1 MLRAF
6 ARHYPLRVMPSDSS
20 GVTVWLM
27 GGKYGAEQ
35 SAGVDGAGSVDPLS
49 AVRFG
54 IPRRPRR
61 YVDRPRL
68 NKRLDRGAELPL
80 TLVSAPAGSGK
91 TALVA
96 AWAAARRAATGR
108 GIAWLTLEEQDVP
121 AAMFLAEVVEALRRQ
136 GVVLPGARDDT
147 ADAHSQLLTELA
159 TALALRT
166 HPVTLVLDGYE
177 IAGAE
182 QTSDLDFLLQH
193 SDQRLHVVILTRV
206 DPALPLLRYRQA
218 EIITEIR
225 MADLAFTE
233 AETARL
239 IHLSRISVRSDS
251 VTALTR
257 RTRGWAV
264 GLRFASMYLERSDD
278 PDEAVAHLAG
288 DSGNI
293 AQYLSVEMLRTQS
306 AEVQSLLLRTS
317 VVDVL
322 QPGLIEE
329 LGGPSAG
336 QTLVALSAGN
346 VLVEPLPDHPGW
358 YRYHPFL
365 RDLLRAELAYE
376 SPRQRQQLLKKAADW
391 FARQGLL
398 EAAVGLASEA
408 GAWSDA
414 SAYVVDGLAI
424 GAVLLGDDSCGVYV
438 TLRKM
443 PPDVGDPAARV
454 VRAAL
459 ALTDRDTAWCTHE
472 LEQACTSLVPE
483 SDHDQAVELAA
494 DIVRTACSS
503 LTGDPRTA
511 LLADLAERKLGTQD
525 RRKLTAHPELAL
537 LVRAVKARALLQD
550 GDITGARAALVA
562 AVGAV
567 VPGYEN
573 LTSACLGY
581 LALLDSAE
589 GALRDAREWAARSV
603 ALTEYAG
610 GPAEW
615 PPVAT
620 EIALAGV
627 SIERH
632 ELRAG
637 DDHVRAAMRSFDGCD
652 EPVLQAQAAVVQ
664 ARLLEARGALD
675 EAMALVEAAAD
686 RTGAD
691 IGWPA
696 RPLQVEAAKLKV
708 AQGWPDEAARM
719 IERLDDR
726 TDAVGI
732 LVLGQAHLQR
742 ENWTGVAASVSRILA
757 QGNEMPLQATVGVR
771 LLEAAYDLHCGESGR
786 ARTAVADA
794 VRLAQPEEL
803 RRPFWEAA
811 PAVRQLLESDPEL
824 VGQNPWLRPVLG
836 PRTRTVRIRTAP
848 APGRADAEP
857 IIEPLTPKE
866 MEVLGHL
873 SELLTTEEIALE
885 MYVSVNTVRTHIRN
899 ILRKLAVSRR
909 NEAVR
914 RARALSLI
922 PA

>member
-1 MLRAF
+1 
-6 ARHYPLRVMPSDSS
+6 
-20 GVTVWLM
+20 M
-27 GGKYGAEQ
+27 GGIYRTEQ
-35 SAGVDGAGSVDPLS
+35 SAGIDGGGPVDPLS

-68 NKRLDRGAELPL
+68 NKRLDDGAERPL

-96 AWAAARRAATGR
+96 AWAAARHAATGH
-108 GIAWLTLEEQDVP
+108 GMAWLTLEEQDAP
-121 AAMFLAEVVEALRRQ
+121 AAMFWADVVEALRRQ
-136 GVVLPGARDDT
+136 GVVLAGARDDS

-159 TALALRT
+159 TALARRT
-166 HPVTLVLDGYE
+166 RPVTLVLDGYE
-177 IAGAE
+177 VAAAE
-182 QTSDLDFLLQH
+182 RSSDLDFLLQH
-193 SDQRLHVVILTRV
+193 SDQRLRVVILTRV

-218 EIITEIR
+218 GIITEVR

-233 AETARL
+233 EETARL
-239 IHLSRISVRSDS
+239 MQLSAISLCGDS
-251 VTALTR
+251 VAALTS

-264 GLRFASMYLERSDD
+264 GLRFASMYLERGDD

-293 AQYLSVEMLRTQS
+293 AQYLTVEMLRTQS
-306 AEVQSLLLRTS
+306 VDVRSLLLRTS

-329 LGGPSAG
+329 LAGPSAG
-336 QTLVALSAGN
+336 ETLRSLAAGN
-346 VLVEPLPDHPGW
+346 VLVEPLPEHPGW

-376 SPRQRQQLLKKAADW
+376 SPRQRRQLLKTAADW

-424 GAVLLGDDSCGVYV
+424 GEVLLGDDSSGVYV

-443 PPDVGDPAARV
+443 PPDVADPAATV

-459 ALTDRDTAWCTHE
+459 ALTDHDTAWCAHE
-472 LEQACTSLVPE
+472 LEQACRSPAPE
-483 SDHDQAVELAA
+483 SDHDHAVELAA
-494 DIVRTACSS
+494 DIVRATSS
-503 LTGDPRTA
+503 ALTGDPRTA
-511 LLADLAERKLGTQD
+511 LLADLAEQKLGTLDQQ
-525 RRKLTAHPELAL
+525 KVAAHPELAL
-537 LVRAVKARALLQD
+537 LVRAVKARSLLQD
-550 GDITGARAALVA
+550 GDIAGARAALIA
-562 AVGAV
+562 AVDAEA
-567 VPGYEN
+567 PGYES
-573 LTSACLGY
+573 LTAACLGY
-581 LALLDSAE
+581 LALLDSSE
-589 GALRDAREWAARSV
+589 GALRCAHEWAARSV
-603 ALTEYAG
+603 ALTECAG
-610 GPAEW
+610 VLADGPLAA
-615 PPVAT
+615 V

-637 DDHVRAAMRSFDGCD
+637 DDHVRAAMRSFDACD
-652 EPVLQAQAAVVQ
+652 EPVLRAQAAVVQ

-675 EAMALVEAAAD
+675 EAMALVEEAAGSPGID
-686 RTGAD
+686 T
-691 IGWPA
+691 GWPV
-696 RPLQVEAAKLKV
+696 RPLQVEAAKLMV

-719 IERLDDR
+719 IERLDDSG
-726 TDAVGI
+726 DAVST
-732 LVLGQAHLQR
+732 LVLGHAHLQR
-742 ENWTGVAASVSRILA
+742 QDWTGVAASASSILA
-757 QGNEMPLQATVGVR
+757 QGNDMPLQATVGAR
-771 LLEAAYDLHCGESGR
+771 LLEAAYELHRGSPGR

-794 VRLAQPEEL
+794 VRLARPEEL

-811 PAVRQLLESDPEL
+811 PAVRHLLESDPEL
-824 VGQNPWLRPVLG
+824 VGQNTWLRPVLG
-836 PRTRTVRIRTAP
+836 PRTRTVRIRTGSP
-848 APGRADAEP
+848 PGRADTEP

-866 MEVLGHL
+866 IEVLGHL